1 MFAVD
6 YLIIDLL
13 KIKIV
18 FFWDCVILN
27 VEFFACR
34 TSLRSRW
41 RRELQMAEDESRH
54 SVSLSWTRGKKTSII
69 IILQCFIFALYFPNF
84 KLHVWKLSASFS
96 LRLSFLSSCSD
107 FSPALFNSAP
117 ILPSGSSM
125 SNQLTPQL
133 SSDSSPGQAP
143 PLGLRPGHD
152 PMLTSPPA
160 GVTAK
165 GLEDNRDG

>member
-1 MFAVD
+1 
-6 YLIIDLL
+6 
-13 KIKIV
+13 
-18 FFWDCVILN
+18 
-27 VEFFACR
+27 
-34 TSLRSRW
+34 
-41 RRELQMAEDESRH
+41 MAEDESRR
-54 SVSLSWTRGKKTSII
+54 SVSLSWTRGKKTSNPAAKWIHI
-69 IILQCFIFALYFPNF
+69 VSFIVKCLFCVPSFSNVKLY
-84 KLHVWKLSASFS
+84 VWKLSASFPF
-96 LRLSFLSSCSD
+96 LLSCLHSCSD

-152 PMLTSPPA
+152 PMLTSPSA

>member
-1 MFAVD
+1 
-6 YLIIDLL
+6 
-13 KIKIV
+13 
-18 FFWDCVILN
+18 
-27 VEFFACR
+27 
-34 TSLRSRW
+34 
-41 RRELQMAEDESRH
+41 MAEEESRR
-54 SVSLSWTRGKKTSII
+54 SVSLSWTRGKKASNPSKIDSIYHFYSEMFYVCAVI
-69 IILQCFIFALYFPNF
+69 FYFQTARLEPRCFIFFPS
-84 KLHVWKLSASFS
+84 V
-96 LRLSFLSSCSD
+96 LSSCSD

-117 ILPSGSSM
+117 ILPSGSSI